1 MVAISVRC
9 VFSLHCGP
17 KLKIDRPVPHKLLA
31 RPFSKACLLLP
42 QKPAHVTQLI
52 LREDNIGTS
61 EVFLPLKE
69 DPILGY
75 GPENKNKIKNPM
87 QTFASLK
94 SDLDG
99 FNDCTAFVCV

>member
-1 MVAISVRC
+1 
-9 VFSLHCGP
+9 
-17 KLKIDRPVPHKLLA
+17 
-31 RPFSKACLLLP
+31 
-42 QKPAHVTQLI
+42 VTQLI

-94 SDLDG
+94 SDLYG
-99 FNDCTAFVCV
+99 FNDCTAFVCVYLLSPLPPQTFIPRNRDPHYTVYGTR